1 MGTKDKKEQVE
12 LLIDAGFD
20 VSLIGFDPDIKSEKG
35 DSEEPP
41 KQVEEENDDPTSQ
54 F

>member
-1 MGTKDKKEQVE
+1 M
-12 LLIDAGFD
+12 DAGFD

-35 DSEEPP
+35 NSEEPP
-41 KQVEEENDDPTSQ
+41 RQTEEESNDPTLQ